1 MYLTGG
7 TMNRTSGSGD
17 TLSNSGTTAMGPGTQ
32 DCNTSGGNCS
42 YTANTTSAP
51 PNAVALGAGTIDRL
65 KVNVGSSV
73 GNNTS
78 NNYTF
83 MACVSTE
90 SAAAPPTFVTTCTA
104 NLSCVIQG
112 STTLGTRQTSGFS
125 CADTSG
131 SVAMPAVGSNGAILF
146 WLEAVASGN
155 PNAVQ
160 ATWSARFVGQSTN
173 Q

>member
-1 MYLTGG
+1 
-7 TMNRTSGSGD
+7 
-17 TLSNSGTTAMGPGTQ
+17 MGPSTQ

-42 YTANTTSAP
+42 YTANATSAP

-73 GNNTS
+73 GNSTS
-78 NNYTF
+78 NSYTF
-83 MACVSTE
+83 LACVSTE
-90 SAAAPPTFVTTCTA
+90 TSAAPPSFATTCTTLNGGA
-104 NLSCVIQG
+104 GSNLSCVIQG
-112 STTLGTRQTSGFS
+112 SSTLGTRQTSGFS

-131 SVAMPAVGSNGAILF
+131 TVTIPAVGSNGAILF

-155 PNAVQ
+155 PNTVQ